1 MKLNSRVGATLTTFL
16 IVGCLGVRWTN
27 STSASDRHSSGLLS
41 ELVRAQKDQGLGLA
55 SILRGQAYTIDF
67 PSRSLGLARDF
78 QFKGSLDYGIVSPD
92 GSEIALINRA
102 TMNARYTLQIS
113 KLDGSDSRNYPELTT
128 PSGMCWS
135 NGNAKLALTANYTN
149 PAGQTLSSLQIVEL
163 GSGKTEAVDDM
174 NSFTTSQCWSPDGKI
189 LVYAKNSAGGK
200 QTVLTYDVQTKRK
213 KELATGARASWIP
226 TTDWITYL
234 DCGVEARDCTFYEIH
249 ADGTGKKALFKTF
262 AAVSELSWSPD
273 GRFGAYVSA
282 GRKSESKE
290 VSWRVRVRRFQDNAE
305 DWVANLTDTDPIEFR
320 WTTSRDFLPQSKS
333 NSKP

>member
-1 MKLNSRVGATLTTFL
+1 MKLNSRVGATLAIFL
-16 IVGCLGVRWTN
+16 SIGCFGVRCTDP
-27 STSASDRHSSGLLS
+27 TAASAPPSQGLLS

-55 SILRGQAYTIDF
+55 STARGQTYIVDF
-67 PSRSLGLARDF
+67 ASRSLGLARDF

-102 TMNARYTLQIS
+102 AINARYTLQIS
-113 KLDGSDSRNYPELTT
+113 KLDGSDSRNYPELTS

-135 NGNAKLALTANYTN
+135 NGNAKIALTANYTN
-149 PAGQTLSSLQIVEL
+149 PAGQTLYALQIMEL
-163 GSGKTEAVDDM
+163 GSGKTETVDDM

-189 LVYAKNSAGGK
+189 LVYAKNSVGGK
-200 QTVLTYDVQTKRK
+200 QAVLTYDVQTKQK
-213 KELATGARASWIP
+213 KDLATGARASWIP

-234 DCGVEARDCTFYEIH
+234 DCGVEARDCAYYAIH
-249 ADGTGKKALFKTF
+249 ADGTGKKPLFKTF
-262 AAVSELSWSPD
+262 AAVSGLSWSPD

-282 GRKSESKE
+282 RRKSESKE

-305 DWVANLTDTDPIEFR
+305 DWIANLTDTDPIEFQ
-320 WTTSRDFLPQSKS
+320 WTTSKDLLPQSKS